1 MIIIMYITG
10 LLIGWLAGA
19 NMADSRIITMRLP
32 VWLVDQ
38 IDSDAEANG
47 LTRTDFIK
55 KLYFDWTE
63 AQNDL
68 TEYISFMAAT
78 EAAERN

>member
-1 MIIIMYITG
+1 MRFPNW
-10 LLIGWLAGA
+10 LI
-19 NMADSRIITMRLP
+19 
-32 VWLVDQ
+32 DQ

-55 KLYFDWTE
+55 KLYLDWTE

-68 TEYISFMAAT
+68 SEYISFMAAT